1 MAKYSSSFD
10 PDAVENT
17 AASIY
22 RLARDG
28 GREVLDVGSGPGIVA
43 AALAGADDKLVTCLD
58 FDSDAL
64 QEAKQAGVNETHV
77 VDLESPEWAT
87 AIQGRQFD
95 TVILADVLE
104 HVRRPEQVLAPLRR
118 ELVRDDGQLVVSIP
132 NAAHQALVA
141 ELLSG
146 HLDYTTTGLIDA
158 THLRW
163 FTRHSITDLL
173 ERCGFLVT
181 EIHRTHRTVEQT
193 LQAHRLVELPD
204 SARQLLAALGDDA
217 ATLQYVLRARPTT
230 TAGQVASVRAELGVV
245 RRQLKDERD
254 KQIRLEAELRQANAL
269 VEAEREFAFRELSA
283 GEAAHL
289 AVQKENARLRKRLTT
304 MEKWNRDLRSSAAF
318 RVGRL
323 VAAAAHPGRGMRR
336 VVGRIRRSG
345 S

>member
-1 MAKYSSSFD
+1 MAKYSYSFD

-28 GREVLDVGSGPGIVA
+28 GRDVLDVGSGPGIVA
-43 AALAGADDKLVTCLD
+43 AALAGADDKMVTCLD
-58 FDSDAL
+58 FDSEAL
-64 QEAKQAGVNETHV
+64 QEAKQAGVHETHV
-77 VDLESPEWAT
+77 VDLESPDWT
-87 AIQGRQFD
+87 VAIQGRQFD
-95 TVILADVLE
+95 TAILADVLE
-104 HVRRPEQVLAPLRR
+104 HVRRPELVLQPLRH
-118 ELVRDDGQLVVSIP
+118 ELVREDGQLVVSIP

-146 HLDYTTTGLIDA
+146 NLDYTTTGLIDA

-163 FTRHSITDLL
+163 FTRRSITELL

-204 SARQLLAALGDDA
+204 SARELLAALGDDA
-217 ATLQYVLRARPTT
+217 ATLQYILRARPTT
-230 TAGQVASVRAELGVV
+230 AVGQVSAVRTELAEL
-245 RRQLKDERD
+245 RRQLKDARD
-254 KQIRLEAELRQANAL
+254 SHIRLEAELTQANAL
-269 VEAEREFAFRELSA
+269 VEAERQFAFRELSA

-289 AVQKENARLRKRLTT
+289 AVQSENKRLRKRLAA
-304 MEKWNRDLRSSAAF
+304 MEKWNRDVRGSASF
-318 RVGRL
+318 RLGR
-323 VAAAAHPGRGMRR
+323 VFAAAAHPGRSLRR
-336 VVGRIRRSG
+336 VAGRIRRTG